1 MNTYT
6 SSSLYSPKHRNTI
19 GSFPSC
25 AQRKP
30 RLTIVGISERL
41 KKKHCFLSPE
51 NYCNTLLSSGTFI
64 RKYLLFTSS
73 SSFLILSI
81 LHPLVQHLL
90 CCFWVKIPFL
100 HTIPQAPYEGFFSL
114 NPYKCYSLQL

>member
-41 KKKHCFLSPE
+41 KKSIVFCHQKIIAIPSFLVAHLYESIYP
-51 NYCNTLLSSGTFI
+51 TP
-64 RKYLLFTSS
+64 S